1 LTKSTRRVRAI
12 TFEYDG
18 IARREVEAAKSVAA
32 RAGVVEHKFVRLP
45 DLKEAGDIPGFEL
58 GRLPPTYIPL
68 RNSIFYS
75 FAASYAEVSGA
86 TSIVGGHNRDDEKVF
101 DDVSPEFFSS
111 LERALWTGSPVLR
124 KNRVRIVRPLGRKR
138 KAEVVKLAASL
149 GVPLELTWSC
159 HREGLEHCWR
169 CDGCLS
175 RRGAFL
181 RAGIPDPISDP
192 QW

>member
-1 LTKSTRRVRAI
+1 MRAI

-18 IARREVEAAKSVAA
+18 IARREVEAAKSVAT

-58 GRLPPTYIPL
+58 GKLPRTYIPL
-68 RNSIFYS
+68 RNSVFYS
-75 FAASYAEVSGA
+75 LAASYAEVSGA
-86 TSIVGGHNRDDEKVF
+86 TSIVGGHNRDDELVF

-111 LERALWTGSPVLR
+111 LEKALRMGSLVLR
-124 KNRVRIVRPLGRKR
+124 RNRVRILRPLRHRR
-138 KAEVVKLAASL
+138 KAEVIKLAASL
-149 GVPLELTWSC
+149 RVPFELTWSC
-159 HREGLEHCWR
+159 HREGREHCWQ

-181 RAGIPDPISDP
+181 RAGVPDPLSDLP
-192 QW
+192 GEKIT